1 MPLCSQSLGLGQH
14 DLSCL
19 LGQAL
24 PACKGVLL
32 LAAGLGCGS
41 VHHMRLYRE
50 RLSGRLH
57 ATCFYDTPYGMN
69 EAFIGFE
76 INTGFSGDAN
86 LENRLGMA
94 PLISE

>member
-1 MPLCSQSLGLGQH
+1 
-14 DLSCL
+14 
-19 LGQAL
+19 
-24 PACKGVLL
+24 
-32 LAAGLGCGS
+32 
-41 VHHMRLYRE
+41 MRLYRE